1 MLRRKWDEHE
11 ARLKEQFNRRFVQH
25 PVVSVIDGMILC
37 FENLRMGWSRMT
49 RSRKRSLTGISGHT
63 G

>member
-1 MLRRKWDEHE
+1 MAEGTTDDLYNT
-11 ARLKEQFNRRFVQH
+11 RL
-25 PVVSVIDGMILC
+25 VVSVIDGMILC

-49 RSRKRSLTGISGHT
+49 RSRKRSLTGLSGHT